1 MRLIVFLSL
10 ACTLA
15 GFGCGTPVPGP
26 ALPVLTVEEQE
37 VEAARVFEV
46 AQKLETER
54 RPQGAVAAYR
64 HILRD
69 FPKTPHGKKA
79 SDRIKILQHGR
90 PIRVHP

>member
-1 MRLIVFLSL
+1 M
-10 ACTLA
+10 
-15 GFGCGTPVPGP
+15 P
-26 ALPVLTVEEQE
+26 ALTAEKQE
-37 VEAARVFEV
+37 AEAARVFEV

-54 RPQGAVAAYR
+54 RPQAAVAAYR